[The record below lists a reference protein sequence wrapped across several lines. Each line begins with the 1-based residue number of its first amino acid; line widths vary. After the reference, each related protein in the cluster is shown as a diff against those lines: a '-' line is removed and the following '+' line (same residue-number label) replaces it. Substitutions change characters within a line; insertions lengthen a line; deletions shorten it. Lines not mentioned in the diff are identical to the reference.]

1 MKKGKILYF
10 INWILVFSIPT
21 ILATTT
27 IKTDEIA
34 ANVDV
39 KNLKTNLLIKD
50 ANVSNEILDESTTP
64 IVVEENKDVV
74 SANIKDNV
82 KTKEIVQVEK
92 EENIQEVVKEAKE
105 NTELVEK
112 DDQKNVLTGK
122 LSYYKAN
129 CQGCSGKTASGYDV
143 SDGNLY
149 YHDARYGDV
158 RIIAAG
164 YELDLYSIVRIK
176 NSSLGTDILAIVLDR
191 GGDIGQE
198 KKFLIDVLTNSFES
212 KGGVEKNISL
222 DILRNGR

>member
-34 ANVDV
+34 AHVDV

-50 ANVSNEILDESTTP
+50 SNVSNEILDESTTP

-129 CQGCSGKTASGYDV
+129 CQ
-143 SDGNLY
+143 
-149 YHDARYGDV
+149 
-158 RIIAAG
+158 
-164 YELDLYSIVRIK
+164 DLIQLHFRPYTSCR
-176 NSSLGTDILAIVLDR
+176 
-191 GGDIGQE
+191 
-198 KKFLIDVLTNSFES
+198 
-212 KGGVEKNISL
+212 
-222 DILRNGR
+222 

>member
-34 ANVDV
+34 ANIDV

-92 EENIQEVVKEAKE
+92 EENTQEVVKEGKE

-149 YHDARYGDV
+149 YHDATYGDV

-212 KGGVEKNISL
+212 KGRVEKNISL